1 MTAGGINPPLLF
13 LFPIICL
20 KINPGLLVVTM
31 KDSMLKI
38 MQDHTTHW
46 KVDESMIKKLKGY
59 VARFMS
65 KNDTHIQFFGSNLTG
80 VHPVRFVTADR
91 NEFLIDILD
100 IEESSARRR
109 VLALPNIKAHW
120 KRPTDIFNLSC
131 LYLAHCFRHS
141 KLPVEKRQ
149 EGEFLSMLILNIRFI
164 TSILANSFPY
174 PANEDYA
181 RATYSALS
189 RRFLIK
195 QYGSWAKTLEAR
207 AKDIVSDQSIW
218 KDVIDDY
225 DDDVRIVKAVNDIQT
240 RLRSMVKLIW
250 RVFEKIR
257 QNDRKQMS
265 NSDVVN
271 LDGEMV
277 IKDITR
283 TLPGYK
289 NYIHDV
295 CMDKNTLI
303 KAELVSIISSL
314 MTNMSDK
321 LVVKTLE
328 GISQDCQKGVK
339 DTVQWVDDIMV
350 HAFDYIASEPQL
362 RQRVADKELLL
373 SKMRGMYASSRST
386 DPHLLKL
393 RDHGEHIVKRHAQTQ
408 NAALIA
414 SIRTSVMLYIL
425 LRAFTKNHYS

>member
-1 MTAGGINPPLLF
+1 
-13 LFPIICL
+13 
-20 KINPGLLVVTM
+20 M

-46 KVDESMIKKLKGY
+46 KIDEALIKKLKGY

-91 NEFLIDILD
+91 NDFLIDILD
-100 IEESSARRR
+100 IDESSARKR

-131 LYLAHCFRHS
+131 LYLAHCFRTS
-141 KLPVEKRQ
+141 KLSKEKKE

-207 AKDIVSDQSIW
+207 AKDISSNESIW
-218 KDVIDDY
+218 KDVIDHY
-225 DDDVRIVKAVNDIQT
+225 DNDIRIVNAVNDIQT

-257 QNDRKQMS
+257 QHDRKQMS

-277 IKDITR
+277 VKDITR
-283 TLPGYK
+283 TLPTYK
-289 NYIHDV
+289 NYLHDV
-295 CMDKNTLI
+295 CMDKNALI
-303 KAELVSIISSL
+303 KSELVSIISNM

-328 GISQDCQKGVK
+328 GISDDCRKGVK
-339 DTVQWVDDIMV
+339 ETVQWVDDVMV
-350 HAFDYIASEPQL
+350 HSFDYIANEPKL
-362 RQRVADKELLL
+362 RQRVSDKELLL
-373 SKMRGMYASSRST
+373 SKMRGMYTSSRST
-386 DPHLLKL
+386 EMHLLAL
-393 RDHGEHIVKRHAQTQ
+393 RSHGEHIIKKHAQTH

-414 SIRTSVMLYIL
+414 SIRTSVMLYLL
-425 LRAFTKNHYS
+425 LRAFTKNHYG